1 MEPLVFRP
9 ARAKLLLGSLGFVGG
24 GAGMVLDERAAIVV
38 WMSVLFFGGCAAVAV
53 AQLVDTRARLVVD
66 DRGVFDRTL
75 EVGVI
80 RWEDIVDAEVAFVGN
95 PFIALRLTNAA
106 VYTDRLGP
114 VHRRLVQLNQGLGL
128 GALNVNLT
136 AIDTDPHAL
145 ALLISREAE
154 ARKRCVTVAV
164 TVFCIGLR
172 ASSR

>member
-1 MEPLVFRP
+1 MEPIVFRP
-9 ARAKLLLGSLGFVGG
+9 ARAQLLPLLLGSLGFVGG
-24 GAGMVLDERAAIVV
+24 GAGMVLDERAAIVG

-75 EVGVI
+75 KVGVI
-80 RWEDIVDAEVAFVGN
+80 RWEDIVDAEVAFAGGN

-154 ARKRCVTVAV
+154 ARREPPSAPYR
-164 TVFCIGLR
+164 G
-172 ASSR
+172 